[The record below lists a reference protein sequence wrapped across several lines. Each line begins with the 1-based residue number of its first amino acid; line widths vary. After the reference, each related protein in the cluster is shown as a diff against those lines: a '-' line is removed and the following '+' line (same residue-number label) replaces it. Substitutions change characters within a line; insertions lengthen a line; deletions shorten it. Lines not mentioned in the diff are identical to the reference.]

1 MGGNSDVDRCRYSLP
16 ILYVLPNIWTF
27 LELKYPD
34 LHIFGSILRH
44 CLSFVFRKSHTKY
57 ENHVMDSLDCQYFK
71 CCTSGKFEVKN
82 GVKTWIM
89 LPKGVLYVQK
99 LRHA

>member
-1 MGGNSDVDRCRYSLP
+1 MRKAFSLFLFVISAIKKIVTATAEGGGFNDENPLEGSTV
-16 ILYVLPNIWTF
+16 ILGLTFFPNI
-27 LELKYPD
+27 KV
-34 LHIFGSILRH
+34 IFCVRKVTIISIVSGSSR
-44 CLSFVFRKSHTKY
+44 VA
-57 ENHVMDSLDCQYFK
+57 N
-71 CCTSGKFEVKN
+71 KN